1 MIEFY
6 RAVGEAY
13 IDKICNDLDARKEER
28 KKEIEKIEIS
38 EEFHQRMM
46 TLIESLSESKDR

>member
-6 RAVGEAY
+6 RKIGEAY
-13 IDKICNDLDARKEER
+13 INSILQYLDARKE
-28 KKEIEKIEIS
+28 EIEKIEIS

-46 TLIESLSESKDR
+46 ELFESLDESRDR